1 MLRESGVER
10 INLDLMYGLPKQRA
24 RDIERTIALAHR
36 LQPQRIAMF
45 GYAHVPW
52 FKPHQRLIDERDLPP
67 APERLAQAQAAHDAL
82 LALGYQPIG
91 LDHYAR
97 GDDDMALA
105 ARSGR
110 LHRNFQGYTTDQADA
125 LVGLGASAIGRLPHG
140 FVQNAS
146 DVGSYSRTI
155 ASGGFAT
162 VKGIMTTRD
171 DRMRWAIIERLMC
184 DLEVD
189 LAAVTEAS
197 GRDAGGE
204 LVDEIE
210 SLRSF
215 GDEGLLLIDGRR
227 LRITSKGRPFA
238 RLVASKFDAYLRQG
252 KARHSL
258 AV

>member
-1 MLRESGVER
+1 MLGTDWLDRIAGALGNSFALGETREHAIELDPRRLTRPLAMALRDIGINRASLGVQEFNHEIQTAIGRVQPFPLVARAVEMLRESGVER

-125 LVGLGASAIGRLPHG
+125 LVGLGASAIGRRRTD
-140 FVQNAS
+140 S
-146 DVGSYSRTI
+146 SRTLPMW
-155 ASGGFAT
+155 AAT
-162 VKGIMTTRD
+162 R
-171 DRMRWAIIERLMC
+171 ERLHP
-184 DLEVD
+184 
-189 LAAVTEAS
+189 
-197 GRDAGGE
+197 
-204 LVDEIE
+204 
-210 SLRSF
+210 
-215 GDEGLLLIDGRR
+215 GD
-227 LRITSKGRPFA
+227 SPP
-238 RLVASKFDAYLRQG
+238 
-252 KARHSL
+252 
-258 AV
+258 